1 MAPLNDDDAVE
12 KHAVMEEIAKRRNS
26 WFSYFFNFESD
37 NLHHRKIVTVQ
48 KENVQTNSM
57 EVDSPDEK
65 SAFSDKIVDNS
76 NDKFSLFRKTEETK
90 KSELNSTC
98 KNCKLEQRKDSR
110 QFIYKKRDP
119 DNITKQ
125 GSITAVLMDFSPQ
138 WFKSLMRD
146 PEFVM
151 TGGKKAEYNE

>member
-1 MAPLNDDDAVE
+1 MAPLNDDEVVE
-12 KHAVMEEIAKRRNS
+12 KHAVMEEIVKRRNS

-37 NLHHRKIVTVQ
+37 NLHHRKIVPIQ
-48 KENVQTNSM
+48 KESMKKDSM
-57 EVDSPDEK
+57 EVDSSAEK
-65 SAFSDKIVDNS
+65 SASSDGIVDNN
-76 NDKFSLFRKTEETK
+76 NDKVSLFHKTGETVN
-90 KSELNSTC
+90 SELNSAC
-98 KNCKLEQRKDSR
+98 KNCKLEQKKDSR
-110 QFIYKKRDP
+110 PFIYKKRDS

-151 TGGKKAEYNE
+151 TGGKKAECNE